1 MNIDIKSDS
10 EVLLQVD
17 NLKKYFPIQEGV
29 FRRVV
34 NYVRAVDGVS
44 FQLKR
49 GETLGL
55 VGESGC
61 GKTTTGRCIPRLV
74 EPSSGEI
81 LFQHESRIVDLAKVD
96 PHQLRELRKDIQIVF
111 QDPVSSLDPRMT
123 VRDIIGEPVR
133 VNERLTKQQ
142 VIDTVAEILEMVNLM
157 PDHMNR
163 YPHEFSG
170 GQRQRIGI
178 ARSLILKPELV
189 ICDEPVSALD
199 VSIQAQIINLLED
212 LQESLD
218 LTYLFVA
225 HDLAVVEH
233 ISDRVAVMY
242 LGKIVEMGTTEEIF
256 QRPNHPYTELLM
268 YSIPVPGQVSS
279 ERKLVEGDVPSP
291 ANPPSGCA
299 FHTRCPYAK
308 EICRTEVP
316 ELIPR
321 GDEPAHVSACHRVG
335 EIDLKGFHEIREAVL
350 EQ

>member
-1 MNIDIKSDS
+1 MKSDIS
-10 EVLLQVD
+10 TNSSILLQVED
-17 NLKKYFPIQEGV
+17 LKKHFPIHAGV

-34 NYVRAVDGVS
+34 NHVKAVDGVS
-44 FQLKR
+44 FQLRR

-74 EPSSGEI
+74 EPTSGKI
-81 LFQHESRIVDLAKVD
+81 LLQHENDIVDLASVD
-96 PHQLRELRKDIQIVF
+96 HYHLKELRKDVQIVF

-123 VRDIIGEPVR
+123 VRDIIGEPVF
-133 VNERLTKQQ
+133 VNENLSRRHL
-142 VIDTVAEILEMVNLM
+142 IDTVAEILDLVGLK
-157 PDHMNR
+157 PDHMSR

-178 ARSLILKPELV
+178 ARSLILKPQLV

-212 LQESLD
+212 LQEQLD

-242 LGKIVEMGTTEEIF
+242 LGKIVELGSTDEIF
-256 QRPNHPYTELLM
+256 ERPNHPYTELLM
-268 YSIPVPGQVSS
+268 YSIPVPGQVST
-279 ERKLVEGDVPSP
+279 ERKLIEGDVPSP
-291 ANPPSGCA
+291 ANPPPGCP

-308 EICRTEVP
+308 DICRSEVP
-316 ELIPR
+316 QLIAR
-321 GDEPAHVSACHRVG
+321 GDEPEHLSACHRVG
-335 EIDLKGFHEIREAVL
+335 EVDLKGFHEIREAVL